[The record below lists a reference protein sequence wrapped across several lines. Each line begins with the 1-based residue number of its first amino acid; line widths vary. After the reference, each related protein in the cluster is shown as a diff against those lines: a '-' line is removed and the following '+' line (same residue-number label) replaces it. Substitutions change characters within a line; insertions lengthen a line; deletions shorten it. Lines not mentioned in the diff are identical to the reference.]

1 MSGMS
6 RKERGYKV
14 SEEIRQT
21 SNTFIGRV
29 EKTFKNPPKSLD
41 WQSFYRHDLRILM
54 DIPEEVRKPAI
65 QNGLSRAQIM
75 ALETLRSASS
85 VLSD

>member
-6 RKERGYKV
+6 SKERGYKV

-29 EKTFKNPPKSLD
+29 EKTFKNPPKSLE

-54 DIPEEVRKPAI
+54 DISQEVQNLAI
-65 QNGLSRAQIM
+65 QNDLTQISR
-75 ALETLRSASS
+75 S
-85 VLSD
+85 